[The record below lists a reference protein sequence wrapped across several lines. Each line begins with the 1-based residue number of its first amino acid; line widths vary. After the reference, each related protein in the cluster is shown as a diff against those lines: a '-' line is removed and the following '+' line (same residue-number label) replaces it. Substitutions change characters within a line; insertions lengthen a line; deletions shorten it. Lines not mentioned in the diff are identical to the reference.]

1 MIAAKLTAGP
11 AARCDLAVG
20 CVTTPECDCG
30 CPELLHIKENGLDV
44 TAQNLDTNADS
55 EESERTVH
63 MCWDDRH
70 VDVEKKIARAFDIPD
85 CKFERDEYDD
95 VVTERDPHLETT
107 PDVCELQQVL
117 LGSCGNRITF
127 RQPECWRLSPEERQE
142 KIEEAK
148 YMCVGPRGR
157 KRMYEQYLAG
167 GQYQEDYNNQRL
179 RPHEQR
185 IVEEEKRAAQNKR
198 ARRNTDPIMDAMD
211 WQADQHDDDPHAM
224 YLYDPYDHDPYD
236 P

>member
-1 MIAAKLTAGP
+1 
-11 AARCDLAVG
+11 
-20 CVTTPECDCG
+20 
-30 CPELLHIKENGLDV
+30 
-44 TAQNLDTNADS
+44 
-55 EESERTVH
+55 
-63 MCWDDRH
+63 
-70 VDVEKKIARAFDIPD
+70 
-85 CKFERDEYDD
+85 
-95 VVTERDPHLETT
+95 
-107 PDVCELQQVL
+107 
-117 LGSCGNRITF
+117 
-127 RQPECWRLSPEERQE
+127 
-142 KIEEAK
+142 
-148 YMCVGPRGR
+148 
-157 KRMYEQYLAG
+157 MYEQYLAG